1 MVNLAVTDFLV
12 LLLLMAAS
20 SSTFSLLLASTSSA
34 SFSSF
39 APSAASADSVSL
51 LSQIKMMSMKGG
63 SLGVE
68 ELWTE
73 WVLFSLIEVKSMNH
87 KKKLNS
93 PFFFLNGLFLVIFF
107 WGIFNKYKKF
117 KQNQNFLPASR
128 FPFDFPSKIFELMR
142 YNFLFP
148 INNLIWRARPLQSY
162 ENAKL

>member
-1 MVNLAVTDFLV
+1 LTSDSVSAYFSFDFPDTTVFFIAVSRPENLAVTDFLV

-73 WVLFSLIEVKSMNH
+73 
-87 KKKLNS
+87 
-93 PFFFLNGLFLVIFF
+93 
-107 WGIFNKYKKF
+107 
-117 KQNQNFLPASR
+117 
-128 FPFDFPSKIFELMR
+128 
-142 YNFLFP
+142 
-148 INNLIWRARPLQSY
+148 
-162 ENAKL
+162 